1 MIKIKDLSKS
11 FSSLSG
17 NHLILNSVS
26 FDVPTGNFTTIFGPN
41 GCGKTT
47 LVNIVAGLDREY
59 SGKIEGLEDTR
70 QKVGFV
76 FQDYR
81 RSLLPWRS
89 VKDNILF
96 PLELQGLSRGEKQNR
111 LDELLSMVPL
121 RLDLNQ
127 RVYSL
132 SGGQAQSV
140 CILRALIIQ
149 PRILVLDEPFA
160 ALDYERTLALRKFI
174 SDVAKSMKLTVL
186 FISHDLEEAIMIGDQ
201 VVFLSRNPTSVVESL
216 KVDLP
221 YPRLL
226 EITTSP
232 EFAVLRDQSV
242 KIFQKCVGSVETS
255 I

>member
-11 FSSLSG
+11 FSSPSG
-17 NHLILNSVS
+17 THLILNSVS
-26 FDVPTGNFTTIFGPN
+26 FDIPSDCFTTIFGPN

-47 LVNIVAGLDREY
+47 LVNIIAGLDRDY
-59 SGKIEGLEDTR
+59 SGTIEGLEDTKR
-70 QKVGFV
+70 KIGFV

-81 RSLLPWRS
+81 RSLLPWRT
-89 VKDNILF
+89 VRENILF
-96 PLELQGLSRGEKQNR
+96 PLELQNLSSAERQRR
-111 LDELLSMVPL
+111 LEELLSVVPL

-140 CILRALIIQ
+140 CILRALIIK

-174 SDVAKSMKLTVL
+174 SDIAKSMKLTVL
-186 FISHDLEEAIMIGDQ
+186 FISHDLEEAIMLGDQ
-201 VVFLSRNPTSVVESL
+201 VVFLSKHPTQVVETL
-216 KVDLP
+216 KVGLP
-221 YPRLL
+221 YPRSL
-226 EITTSP
+226 EMTTSAQ
-232 EFAVLRDQSV
+232 FAMLRDQSV
-242 KIFQKCVGSVETS
+242 KIFQECIGSAEVS